1 MMAWTPYEKTVEAL
15 VKSLTCKERVEV
27 VGLMEARGRI
37 LAKDIIA
44 KENQP
49 AFPTSEM
56 DGYAIRAKDQ
66 DKGVLKLTHRV
77 PAGTQISLHVNEGE
91 CIKTFTGSLVS
102 EGADT
107 VIPIENVEVDGSS
120 VRIVT
125 PVKEGYAVRPVGEG
139 YKKGEVLIPK
149 GTKIGFA
156 QIGVLAGLG
165 EVQVSVYVQPKV
177 AILATGS
184 EIVDLGQPL
193 PSPAHIRS
201 SNHVTIAALAQNA
214 GAQAIIL
221 GLAGDDKELIKKRI
235 LEGLESADIVV
246 TTGGVSVGDYDFVKD
261 IIGDLA
267 METIIQG
274 ADIKPGRHVRVVKVG
289 QKYILALPGFPYSS
303 SVVFG
308 LYGLRI
314 IDFMLNQDYDRRFC
328 YATLEEDYKKR
339 SKFTEFTACNL
350 YEKDGEFW
358 VNLEGK
364 KMGSSAILNNLLGQ
378 ATLLCVP
385 KEAKLLKAGTKVK
398 VLKLEPYM

>member
-1 MMAWTPYEKTVEAL
+1 MAWTPYEQSVERL
-15 VKSLTCKERVEV
+15 EKSFTCKGAIEV
-27 VGLMEARGRI
+27 VGLMESLGRV

-56 DGYAIRAKDQ
+56 DGYAIRFIDQ
-66 DKGVLKLTHRV
+66 EKGILKLTHHV
-77 PAGTQISLHVNEGE
+77 PAGTQISLHVKGGE
-91 CIKTFTGSLVS
+91 CIKTFTGSLLS

-107 VIPIENVEVDGSS
+107 IIPIENVEVEGEN

-125 PVKEGYAVRPVGEG
+125 PVKQGFAVRPIGEG
-139 YKKGEVLIPK
+139 YREGEVLIPK

-165 EVQVSVYVQPKV
+165 EVQVSVFVRPKV

-193 PSPAHIRS
+193 PTPAHIRS

-214 GAQAIIL
+214 GAQPIVL

-235 LEGLESADIVV
+235 IEGLQCADIVV

-267 METIIQG
+267 METIIEG

-289 QKYILALPGFPYSS
+289 EKYILALPGFPYSS
-303 SVVFG
+303 AVVFG
-308 LYGLRI
+308 LYGLRLV
-314 IDFMLNQDYDRRFC
+314 DWMLGLEYERRFC
-328 YATLEEDYKKR
+328 AAILEEDYPKR

-350 YEKDGEFW
+350 VENSDQLM

-364 KMGSSAILNNLLGQ
+364 KLGSSAILNNLLGG
-378 ATLLCVP
+378 ATLLCIP
-385 KEAKLLKAGTKVK
+385 KETTLLKKGEKVK
-398 VLKLEPYM
+398 VLRLEV